1 MHNDP
6 ELQEETPHGAY
17 RDEIDDK
24 PTYEEIV
31 YWRDHL
37 ISEWGDLDEAMEDE
51 EDLYFQQFDVESPG
65 GRLAVKTG
73 SAPADADAAID
84 SLVPPDISV
93 RVRPARARQ
102 KYRNQADKLTR
113 FGKAMLHSWRKQ
125 KDVLRQI
132 PTDMVIRRVG
142 VFRIMVDRTLW
153 PNKPVGMEA
162 SGPFPAQEIEETD
175 EEFEQRVDHW
185 HAADPEEV
193 WEVRHRRKNPI
204 VFQRRDPRVVRWREA
219 DDGELLVVC
228 EHYQTSKVEAL
239 HAFARYE
246 ETSHALRNLLP
257 DELVW
262 VDDVWVGRYRCL
274 LLNDQPLFEV
284 GGNGPYRGIAEHGY
298 PEMPYVV
305 VPFRELTFDDM
316 ERRYRG
322 MLTNAAGLYPIES
335 NVLTM
340 QVWMLAINAWRTYLG
355 WTKDGREIQIRP
367 GQYIP
372 IDQRIGEYLQ
382 MLEGQPVP
390 DELLQTNSVV
400 DNYIQRNGVAQGPR
414 SAEGTRSAQQ
424 LWAIQSMR
432 TLKIESAKDAM
443 VRAITRALELAAMQL
458 EVCLQDRLTL
468 PVPGKDRNGDD
479 MGEITIKPEDVDGYW
494 DGWEVSLGRRLDPA
508 MLEQWKALQA
518 LQTNKW
524 MPHRTSI
531 ELSGATDNP
540 QEWLDELVREAVDAL
555 PFVIE
560 QVGLERVK
568 NWFGEDSERF
578 IALSQKLLEQQQA
591 QKSPLAPGGGT
602 QQPPAMGGPSGG
614 GAPVPAT
621 NGSAGETIGG
631 AAARRGGA
639 RTSGRTGGGP
649 PPQRGQQRSLP

>member
-1 MHNDP
+1 MT
-6 ELQEETPHGAY
+6 EETREDLSSAY

-24 PTYEEIV
+24 PTYEEV
-31 YWRDHL
+31 RYWRDHL
-37 ISEWGDLDEAMEDE
+37 NSEWGNLDNSMEDE
-51 EDLYFQQFDVESPG
+51 EDLYFQTFDVESPG

-73 SAPADADAAID
+73 SAPSDADAAID

-113 FGKAMLHSWRKQ
+113 FGKALIYAWRKQ

-153 PNKPVGMEA
+153 PRKPEAMEVR
-162 SGPFPAQEIEETD
+162 GPMPEQEEGEDD
-175 EEFEQRVDHW
+175 EAYEARVEAWED
-185 HAADPEEV
+185 ADPEEI

-219 DDGELLVVC
+219 GDGELLVVV
-228 EHYQTSKVEAL
+228 EHYQTSKTEAM
-239 HAFARYE
+239 HSFARYND
-246 ETSHALRNLLP
+246 TAWILRSRMP

-262 VDDVWVGRYRCL
+262 VDDVWIGRYRCL
-274 LLNDQPLFEV
+274 LLDDYPLFEV
-284 GGNGPYRGIAEHGY
+284 GGNGPFRGVAEHGY
-298 PEMPYVV
+298 PEVPYVI

-340 QVWMLAINAWRTYLG
+340 QIWMLAINAWRTYLG

-390 DELLQTNSVV
+390 DELLQTTSVV
-400 DNYIQRNGVAQGPR
+400 DQYIQRNGVAQGPR

-432 TLKIESAKDAM
+432 TLKIESAKDALT
-443 VRAITRALELAAMQL
+443 RAISRALELAAMEL

-468 PVPGKDRNGDD
+468 PVPGKDRNGEDL
-479 MGEITIKPEDVDGYW
+479 GEVSIRPEDIDGYW

-508 MLEQWKALQA
+508 ILEQWKALQA
-518 LQTNKW
+518 LQANKW
-524 MPHRTSI
+524 MPHRQSI

-540 QEWLDELVREAVDAL
+540 QEWLDEMVREAVDSL

-560 QVGLERVK
+560 QVGLERIK

-578 IALSQKLLEQQQA
+578 IALSQKLMEQQQA
-591 QKSPLAPGGGT
+591 QHSPMAPQGGT
-602 QQPPAMGGPSGG
+602 QQPPGGRGQQAGKAPPDVGTALAGATRSGG
-614 GAPVPAT
+614 GR
-621 NGSAGETIGG
+621 AGGG
-631 AAARRGGA
+631 RPGGRAAAGRGPSRPVG
-639 RTSGRTGGGP
+639 
-649 PPQRGQQRSLP
+649 

>member
-1 MHNDP
+1 MMD
-6 ELQEETPHGAY
+6 ESTEGAY
-17 RDEIDDK
+17 REEISDK
-24 PTYEEIV
+24 PTYEEV
-31 YWRDHL
+31 RYWRDHL
-37 ISEWGDLDEAMEDE
+37 VSEWGELDEAMENE
-51 EDLYFQQFDVESPG
+51 EDLYFQTFDVESPG

-93 RVRPARARQ
+93 RVRPARGRQ

-113 FGKAMLHSWRKQ
+113 FGKGLLYAWRKQ

-153 PNKPVGMEA
+153 PNKPEGLELH
-162 SGPFPAQEIEETD
+162 GPRPEPIDDETEGEYAQRLEEW
-175 EEFEQRVDHW
+175 E
-185 HAADPEEV
+185 AADPEEI
-193 WEVRHRRKNPI
+193 WEVKHRRKVPI

-219 DDGELLVVC
+219 EDGELLVVV
-228 EHYQTSKVEAL
+228 EHYQTSKTEAM
-239 HAFARYE
+239 HAFERYA
-246 ETSHALRNLLP
+246 ETTHALRGILP

-262 VDDVWVGRYRCL
+262 VDDVWIGRYRCL
-274 LLNDQPLFEV
+274 ILNDSPLFDV
-284 GGNGPYRGIAEHGY
+284 GGTGPYMGVAEHGY
-298 PEMPYVV
+298 PEMPYVIA
-305 VPFRELTFDDM
+305 PFRELTFEDM

-322 MLTNAAGLYPIES
+322 MLTNAQGLYPIES

-355 WTKDGREIQIRP
+355 WTKDGRQLEIRP

-372 IDQRIGEYLQ
+372 IDERIGEYLK

-390 DELLQTNSVV
+390 DELLQTTSVI
-400 DNYIQRNGVAQGPR
+400 DQYIQRNGVAQGPR
-414 SAEGTRSAQQ
+414 STEGTRSAQQ

-432 TLKIESAKDAM
+432 TLKIESAKDSL
-443 VRAITRALELAAMQL
+443 VRAITRALELAAMEL

-468 PVPGKDRNGDD
+468 PVPGKDRNGEDL
-479 MGEITIKPEDVDGYW
+479 GEVTIRPEDVDGYW

-508 MLEQWKALQA
+508 ILEQWKALQA
-518 LQTNKW
+518 LQANKW
-524 MPHRTSI
+524 IPHRTSI

-540 QEWLDELVREAVDAL
+540 QEWLDELVREAVDSL

-578 IALSQKLLEQQQA
+578 VALSQKLLEQGGPQQ
-591 QKSPLAPGGGT
+591 PNPMRPGGGT
-602 QQPPAMGGPSGG
+602 QTHPSG
-614 GAPVPAT
+614 AKPPP
-621 NGSAGETIGG
+621 SAGEAMSKGTQPTG
-631 AAARRGGA
+631 RPRS
-639 RTSGRTGGGP
+639 SGRPGGQP
-649 PPQRGQQRSLP
+649 PGQRGQQRPVA

>member
-1 MHNDP
+1 MTTVD
-6 ELQEETPHGAY
+6 ETADTQSAY
-17 RDEIDDK
+17 RSDIDDM
-24 PTYEEIV
+24 PTYEEV
-31 YWRDHL
+31 LYWRDHL
-37 ISEWGDLDEAMEDE
+37 VSEWGDLDEAMEDE
-51 EDLYFQQFDVESPG
+51 EDLYFQTFDVESPG

-102 KYRNQADKLTR
+102 KYRNQADKLSR
-113 FGKAMLHSWRKQ
+113 FGKALLHAWRKQ

-142 VFRIMVDRTLW
+142 VFRVMVDRSLW
-153 PNKPVGMEA
+153 PRKPEGLEA
-162 SGPFPAQEIEETD
+162 RGPAPEQEEGESDDEFADRLGAWEE
-175 EEFEQRVDHW
+175 
-185 HAADPEEV
+185 ADPEEI

-219 DDGELLVVC
+219 DDGELLVVV
-228 EHYQTSKVEAL
+228 EHYQTSKTEAM
-239 HAFARYE
+239 HAFERYE
-246 ETSHALRNLLP
+246 DTSYILRGKLP

-262 VDDVWVGRYRCL
+262 VDDVWIGRYRCL
-274 LLNDQPLFEV
+274 ILDDHPLFGV
-284 GGNGPYRGIAEHGY
+284 GGTGPYRGIAEHGY
-298 PEMPYVV
+298 PELPYVIA
-305 VPFRELTFDDM
+305 PFRELTFEDM
-316 ERRYRG
+316 ERHYRG
-322 MLTNAAGLYPIES
+322 MLTNASGLYPIES

-355 WTKDGREIQIRP
+355 WTKDGRQLEIRP

-372 IDQRIGEYLQ
+372 IDQRIGEYLT
-382 MLEGQPVP
+382 MLEGKPVP
-390 DELLQTNSVV
+390 DELLQTTSVV
-400 DNYIQRNGVAQGPR
+400 DQYIQRNGVAQGPR

-432 TLKIESAKDAM
+432 TLKIESAKDAL
-443 VRAITRALELAAMQL
+443 VRAITRALELAAMEL

-468 PVPGKDRNGDD
+468 PVPGKDRNGEDL
-479 MGEITIKPEDVDGYW
+479 GEVTIRPEDVDGYW

-508 MLEQWKALQA
+508 ILEQWKALQA
-518 LQTNKW
+518 LQANKW
-524 MPHRTSI
+524 IPHRTSI

-578 IALSQKLLEQQQA
+578 IALSQKLLEQQQ
-591 QKSPLAPGGGT
+591 QQRSPMQPGGGT
-602 QQPPAMGGPSGG
+602 QQPPALPKPGAQGG
-614 GAPVPAT
+614 GT
-621 NGSAGETIGG
+621 AGEAMAHQTQ
-631 AAARRGGA
+631 ARGA
-639 RTSGRTGGGP
+639 RTGGRPARGQGA
-649 PPQRGQQRSLP
+649 QRGQQRPVG

>member
-1 MHNDP
+1 
-6 ELQEETPHGAY
+6 
-17 RDEIDDK
+17 
-24 PTYEEIV
+24 
-31 YWRDHL
+31 
-37 ISEWGDLDEAMEDE
+37 
-51 EDLYFQQFDVESPG
+51 
-65 GRLAVKTG
+65 
-73 SAPADADAAID
+73 
-84 SLVPPDISV
+84 
-93 RVRPARARQ
+93 
-102 KYRNQADKLTR
+102 
-113 FGKAMLHSWRKQ
+113 MLHSWRKQ

-142 VFRIMVDRTLW
+142 IFRIMVDRTLW
-153 PNKPVGMEA
+153 PNKPLGMEA
-162 SGPFPAQEIEETD
+162 SGPEPEPYEDETD
-175 EEFEQRVDHW
+175 EEFEERIDHW
-185 HAADPEEV
+185 RAAQPEEV

-219 DDGELLVVC
+219 DDGELLVVV

-246 ETSHALRNLLP
+246 ETAHALRNLMP

-262 VDDVWVGRYRCL
+262 VDDVWIGRYRCL
-274 LLNDQPLFEV
+274 ILNDIPLFEV
-284 GGNGPYRGIAEHGY
+284 GGVGPHRGIAEHGY

-432 TLKIESAKDAM
+432 TLKIESAKDAL
-443 VRAITRALELAAMQL
+443 VRAITRALELAAMEL

-479 MGEITIKPEDVDGYW
+479 MGEVTIKPEDVDGYW

-524 MPHRTSI
+524 MPHRTQHRTLGRDRQPAGVARRTRERSRGCAAI
-531 ELSGATDNP
+531 RHRTGRPGAR
-540 QEWLDELVREAVDAL
+540 EELVWRGQRAL
-555 PFVIE
+555 YC
-560 QVGLERVK
+560 
-568 NWFGEDSERF
+568 
-578 IALSQKLLEQQQA
+578 ALARSCWSNSRRRA
-591 QKSPLAPGGGT
+591 ARWIPRAARSSHRPW
-602 QQPPAMGGPSGG
+602 
-614 GAPVPAT
+614 
-621 NGSAGETIGG
+621 AGR
-631 AAARRGGA
+631 AAAVSRPTAWRARPSATPPRARAGRAPQANRGVWPRRSA
-639 RTSGRTGGGP
+639 ANSGRYRDRLRP
-649 PPQRGQQRSLP
+649 

>member
-1 MHNDP
+1 VDP
-6 ELQEETPHGAY
+6 ESPPDGSY
-17 RDEIDDK
+17 RSDIDDK
-24 PTYEEIV
+24 PTYEEV
-31 YWRDHL
+31 LYWRDHL
-37 ISEWGDLDEAMEDE
+37 CSQWGDLDEAMEDE

-84 SLVPPDISV
+84 TLVPPDISV
-93 RVRPARARQ
+93 HVRPARARQ
-102 KYRNQADKLTR
+102 KYRKQAEKLTR
-113 FGKAMLHSWRKQ
+113 FGKAMLYSWRKQ
-125 KDVLRQI
+125 KDVLRQL

-142 VFRIMVDRTLW
+142 VFRIMVDRSLW
-153 PNKPVGMEA
+153 PNKPVGMQA
-162 SGPFPAQEIEETD
+162 SGPEPEQWAD
-175 EEFEQRVDHW
+175 ESEDEFRERFDNW
-185 HAADPEEV
+185 RDSDPEEV

-204 VFQRRDPRVVRWREA
+204 IFQRRDPRVTRWEEA
-219 DDGELLVVC
+219 SDGTLLVVV
-228 EHYQTSKVEAL
+228 EHYQTSKAEAL
-239 HAFARYE
+239 HAFSRYE
-246 ETSHALRNLLP
+246 ATTDAVKHMMPR
-257 DELVW
+257 ELIW
-262 VDDVWVGRYRCL
+262 VDDVWIGRYRCL
-274 LLNDQPLFEV
+274 MLNDIPLFEV
-284 GGNGPYRGIAEHGY
+284 GGTGPYRGVAEHGY
-298 PEMPYVV
+298 PEMPYVI

-322 MLTNAAGLYPIES
+322 MLTNASGLYPIES

-390 DELLQTNSVV
+390 DELLQTNSVI

-432 TLKIESAKDAM
+432 TLKIESAKDAL
-443 VRAITRALELAAMQL
+443 VRGITRALELAAMQF

-468 PVPGKDRNGDD
+468 PVPGKDRNGEDL
-479 MGEITIKPEDVDGYW
+479 GELTIKPEDVDGYW

-518 LQTNKW
+518 LQANKW
-524 MPHRTSI
+524 IPHRTSI

-578 IALSQKLLEQQQA
+578 IALSQKLLEQQMPQN
-591 QKSPLAPGGGT
+591 SPMNPQGGT

-614 GAPVPAT
+614 GAGGQPA
-621 NGSAGETIGG
+621 G
-631 AAARRGGA
+631 AAIGKAAASHGGA
-639 RTSGRTGGGP
+639 RTSGRPGGQAP
-649 PPQRGQQRSLP
+649 DTRGQPRALG

>member
-1 MHNDP
+1 MTTTDEAP
-6 ELQEETPHGAY
+6 ITAY
-17 RDEIDDK
+17 RDEIDDM
-24 PTYEEIV
+24 PTFEEV
-31 YWRDHL
+31 RYWRDHL
-37 ISEWGDLDEAMEDE
+37 VSEWGNLDEAMEDE
-51 EDLYFQQFDVESPG
+51 EDLYFQTFDVESPG

-113 FGKAMLHSWRKQ
+113 FGKALLHAWRKQ

-142 VFRIMVDRTLW
+142 VARIMVDRSLW
-153 PNKPVGMEA
+153 PHKPEGLEA
-162 SGPFPAQEIEETD
+162 RGPAPVQEEGED
-175 EEFEQRVDHW
+175 EEEFAERLEAW
-185 HAADPEEV
+185 AEADPEEI

-204 VFQRRDPRVVRWREA
+204 VFQRRDPRVVRWRES
-219 DDGELLVVC
+219 DDGELLVVV
-228 EHYQTSKVEAL
+228 EHYQTSKTEAM
-239 HAFARYE
+239 HAFGRYA
-246 ETSHALRNLLP
+246 ETAYILRGKLP

-262 VDDVWVGRYRCL
+262 VDDVWIGRYRCL
-274 LLNDQPLFEV
+274 ILDEQPLFEV
-284 GGNGPYRGIAEHGY
+284 GGSGPFKGVAEHGY
-298 PEMPYVV
+298 PEMPYVI
-305 VPFRELTFDDM
+305 VPFRELTFEDM

-322 MLTNAAGLYPIES
+322 MLTNASGLYPIES

-355 WTKDGREIQIRP
+355 WTKDGRQLEIRP

-372 IDQRIGEYLQ
+372 IDQRIGEYLT
-382 MLEGQPVP
+382 MLEGKPVP
-390 DELLQTNSVV
+390 DELLQTTSVV
-400 DNYIQRNGVAQGPR
+400 DQYIQRNGVAQGPR

-432 TLKIESAKDAM
+432 TLKIESGKDAL
-443 VRAITRALELAAMQL
+443 VRAITRALELAAMEL

-468 PVPGKDRNGDD
+468 PVPGKDRNGEDL
-479 MGEITIKPEDVDGYW
+479 GEVTIRPEDVDGYW

-508 MLEQWKALQA
+508 ILEQWKALQA
-518 LQTNKW
+518 LQANKW
-524 MPHRTSI
+524 LPHRQSI

-540 QEWLDELVREAVDAL
+540 QEWLDELVREAVDSL

-560 QVGLERVK
+560 QVGLERIK

-578 IALSQKLLEQQQA
+578 IALSQKLLEQQHQ
-591 QKSPLAPGGGT
+591 QSQRSPLQPGGGT
-602 QQPPAMGGPSGG
+602 QQPPGLPK
-614 GAPVPAT
+614 APPT
-621 NGSAGETIGG
+621 AGEAMAHQG
-631 AAARRGGA
+631 AARGA
-639 RTSGRTGGGP
+639 RTGGRPARGP
-649 PPQRGQQRSLP
+649 GTQRGQQRPVG

>member
-1 MHNDP
+1 MDP
-6 ELQEETPHGAY
+6 ESPPDGAY
-17 RDEIDDK
+17 RNDIDDK
-24 PTYEEIV
+24 PTYEEV
-31 YWRDHL
+31 CYWRDHL
-37 ISEWGDLDEAMEDE
+37 CSKWGDLDEAMEDE
-51 EDLYFQQFDVESPG
+51 EDLYFQSFDVESPG

-84 SLVPPDISV
+84 SLVPPDVSV
-93 RVRPARARQ
+93 HVRPARGRQ
-102 KYRNQADKLTR
+102 KYRKQANKLTL
-113 FGKAMLHSWRKQ
+113 FGKGMLHSWRKQ

-142 VFRIMVDRTLW
+142 IFRVMVDRSLW
-153 PNKPVGMEA
+153 PAKPIGLEA
-162 SGPFPAQEIEETD
+162 SGPEPEKWSEESED
-175 EEFEQRVDHW
+175 EFKERFERWQD
-185 HAADPEEV
+185 ADPQES

-204 VFQRRDPRVVRWREA
+204 IMQRRDPRVVRWEEA
-219 DDGELLVVC
+219 EDGELLVVV
-228 EHYQTSKVEAL
+228 EHYQTSKTEAL
-239 HAFARYE
+239 HAFNRYE
-246 ETSHALRNLLP
+246 ATSGAVKHMMP

-262 VDDVWVGRYRCL
+262 VDDVWIGRYRCL
-274 LLNDQPLFEV
+274 ILNDIPLFEV
-284 GGNGPYRGIAEHGY
+284 GGTGPFRGVAEHGY
-298 PEMPYVV
+298 PEMPYVIC
-305 VPFRELTFDDM
+305 PFRELTFDDM

-432 TLKIESAKDAM
+432 TLKIESAKDAL
-443 VRAITRALELAAMQL
+443 VRGITRALELASMQL

-468 PVPGKDRNGDD
+468 PVPGKDRNGEDL
-479 MGEITIKPEDVDGYW
+479 GEVTIKPEDIDGYW

-518 LQTNKW
+518 LQANKW
-524 MPHRTSI
+524 IPHRTSI

-578 IALSQKLLEQQQA
+578 IALSQKLLEQQQP
-591 QKSPLAPGGGT
+591 QNSPLAPGGGT

-614 GAPVPAT
+614 GAPVPP
-621 NGSAGETIGG
+621 AGQSIGK
-631 AAARRGGA
+631 AAATHGGA
-639 RTSGRTGGGP
+639 RTSGRPGGQP
-649 PPQRGQQRSLP
+649 PDTRGQPRPLG

>member
-1 MHNDP
+1 
-6 ELQEETPHGAY
+6 
-17 RDEIDDK
+17 
-24 PTYEEIV
+24 
-31 YWRDHL
+31 
-37 ISEWGDLDEAMEDE
+37 
-51 EDLYFQQFDVESPG
+51 
-65 GRLAVKTG
+65 
-73 SAPADADAAID
+73 
-84 SLVPPDISV
+84 V
-93 RVRPARARQ
+93 RVRPARSRQ

-113 FGKAMLHSWRKQ
+113 FGKALLHNWRKQ

-132 PTDMVIRRVG
+132 PTDMVIRRIG
-142 VFRIMVDRTLW
+142 IFRIMVDRTLW
-153 PNKPVGMEA
+153 PNKPEGLEA
-162 SGPFPAQEIEETD
+162 SGPAPSQDEDEDDETY
-175 EEFEQRVDHW
+175 QSRVEAW
-185 HAADPEEV
+185 QAADPEEV

-204 VFQRRDPRVVRWREA
+204 VFQRRDPRVVRWEEA
-219 DDGELLVVC
+219 DDGELLVVV
-228 EHYQTSKVEAL
+228 EHYQTSKTEAL
-239 HAFARYE
+239 HAFARYPD
-246 ETSHALRNLLP
+246 TAWVLRGRLP

-262 VDDVWVGRYRCL
+262 VDDVWIGRYRCL
-274 LLNDQPLFEV
+274 ILDDHPLFDV
-284 GGNGPYRGIAEHGY
+284 GGTGPFRGVAEHGY
-298 PEMPYVV
+298 PEMPYVI
-305 VPFRELTFDDM
+305 VPFRELTFEDM

-322 MLTNAAGLYPIES
+322 MLTNASGLYPIES

-355 WTKDGREIQIRP
+355 WTKDGRELQIRP

-390 DELLQTNSVV
+390 DELLQTTSVV
-400 DNYIQRNGVAQGPR
+400 DQYIQRNGVAQGPR

-432 TLKIESAKDAM
+432 TLKIESAKDSL
-443 VRAITRALELAAMQL
+443 VRAITRALELAAMEL

-468 PVPGKDRNGDD
+468 PVPGKDRNGEDL
-479 MGEITIKPEDVDGYW
+479 GEVTIKPEDIDGYW

-508 MLEQWKALQA
+508 ILEQWKALQA

-591 QKSPLAPGGGT
+591 QSSPMGPQGGT
-602 QQPPAMGGPSGG
+602 QQPSGPPKGGQPPAAGQMMAQSGG
-614 GAPVPAT
+614 GGRPR
-621 NGSAGETIGG
+621 
-631 AAARRGGA
+631 AA
-639 RTSGRTGGGP
+639 GRTGSHA
-649 PPQRGQQRSLP
+649 PQARGQQRPMT

>member
-1 MHNDP
+1 MTLD
-6 ELQEETPHGAY
+6 ETTPTGAY
-17 RDEIDDK
+17 RVEISDK
-24 PTYEEIV
+24 PTYEEVV

-37 ISEWGDLDEAMEDE
+37 VSEWGQLDNAMEDE
-51 EDLYFQQFDVESPG
+51 EDLYFQTFDVESPG

-113 FGKAMLHSWRKQ
+113 FGKALLYAWRKQ

-153 PNKPVGMEA
+153 PEKPEA
-162 SGPFPAQEIEETD
+162 LEARGPEPEKGED
-175 EEFEQRVDHW
+175 ESDEDYLERLGDW
-185 HAADPEEV
+185 ESADPEEV
-193 WEVRHRRKNPI
+193 WEVKHRRKNPI

-219 DDGELLVVC
+219 DDGELLVVV
-228 EHYQTSKVEAL
+228 EHYQTSKTEAL
-239 HAFARYE
+239 HAFERYPD
-246 ETSHALRNLLP
+246 TSYALRGMLP

-262 VDDVWVGRYRCL
+262 VDDIWIGRYRCL
-274 LLNDQPLFEV
+274 ILNEYPLFEV
-284 GGNGPYRGIAEHGY
+284 GGTGPYRGVAEHGY
-298 PEMPYVV
+298 PEMPYVI
-305 VPFRELTFDDM
+305 VPFRELTFEDM

-355 WTKDGREIQIRP
+355 WTKDGRELQIRP

-372 IDQRIGEYLQ
+372 IDERIGEYLK

-390 DELLQTNSVV
+390 DELLQTTSVV
-400 DNYIQRNGVAQGPR
+400 DQYIQRNGVAQGPR
-414 SAEGTRSAQQ
+414 STEGTRSAQQ
-424 LWAIQSMR
+424 MWAIQSMR
-432 TLKIESAKDAM
+432 TLKIESAKDSL
-443 VRAITRALELAAMQL
+443 VRGITRALELASMEL
-458 EVCLQDRLTL
+458 EVCLQDRITL
-468 PVPGKDRNGDD
+468 PVPGKDRNGEDL
-479 MGEITIKPEDVDGYW
+479 GEVTIRPEDVDGYW

-508 MLEQWKALQA
+508 ILEQWKALQA
-518 LQTNKW
+518 LQANKW
-524 MPHRTSI
+524 IPHRTSI

-540 QEWLDELVREAVDAL
+540 QEWLDELVREAVDSL

-578 IALSQKLLEQQQA
+578 IALSQKLLEQNQPQQ
-591 QKSPLAPGGGT
+591 PNPMRPGGGT
-602 QQPPAMGGPSGG
+602 QQPPGLPKGG
-614 GAPVPAT
+614 G
-621 NGSAGETIGG
+621 GG
-631 AAARRGGA
+631 TPGDAMAAATRPHGGA
-639 RTSGRTGGGP
+639 RTTGKPGNQP
-649 PPQRGQQRSLP
+649 PGQRGQQRAMG

>member
-1 MHNDP
+1 VDP
-6 ELQEETPHGAY
+6 DETPPDGAY
-17 RDEIDDK
+17 RSDIDDK
-24 PTYEEIV
+24 PTYEEV
-31 YWRDHL
+31 LYWRDHL
-37 ISEWGDLDEAMEDE
+37 CSQWGDLDEAMEDE

-84 SLVPPDISV
+84 TLVPPDISV
-93 RVRPARARQ
+93 HVRPARARQ
-102 KYRNQADKLTR
+102 KYRKQAEKLTR
-113 FGKAMLHSWRKQ
+113 FGKAMLYSWRKQ

-142 VFRIMVDRTLW
+142 IFRIMVDRSLW
-153 PNKPVGMEA
+153 PNKPVGMQA
-162 SGPFPAQEIEETD
+162 SGPAPEQWAD
-175 EEFEQRVDHW
+175 ESEDEFRERFENWRDS
-185 HAADPEEV
+185 DPEEV

-204 VFQRRDPRVVRWREA
+204 IFQRRDPRVTRWEEA
-219 DDGELLVVC
+219 SDGTLLIVV
-228 EHYQTSKVEAL
+228 EHYQTSKAEAL
-239 HAFARYE
+239 HAFSRYE
-246 ETSHALRNLLP
+246 ATADAVKHLMPR
-257 DELVW
+257 ELVW

-274 LLNDQPLFEV
+274 MLNDIPLFEV
-284 GGNGPYRGIAEHGY
+284 GGTGPYRGVAEHGY
-298 PEMPYVV
+298 PEMPYVI

-322 MLTNAAGLYPIES
+322 MLTNASGLYPIES

-390 DELLQTNSVV
+390 DELLQTNSVI

-432 TLKIESAKDAM
+432 TLKIESAKDAL
-443 VRAITRALELAAMQL
+443 VRGITRALELAAMQF

-468 PVPGKDRNGDD
+468 PVPGKDRNGEDL
-479 MGEITIKPEDVDGYW
+479 GELTIKPEDVDGYW

-518 LQTNKW
+518 LQANKW
-524 MPHRTSI
+524 IPHRTSI

-578 IALSQKLLEQQQA
+578 IALSQKLMEQQMQ
-591 QKSPLAPGGGT
+591 QNSPMNPQGGT

-614 GAPVPAT
+614 GAGGQPA
-621 NGSAGETIGG
+621 G
-631 AAARRGGA
+631 AAIGKAAASHGGA
-639 RTSGRTGGGP
+639 RTSGRPGGQAP
-649 PPQRGQQRSLP
+649 DTRGQPRALG

>member
-1 MHNDP
+1 MQDP
-6 ELQEETPHGAY
+6 DTSETNPHGAY

-24 PTYEEIV
+24 PTYEEVV

-37 ISEWGDLDEAMEDE
+37 LSEWGELDEAMDDE
-51 EDLYFQQFDVESPG
+51 EDLYFQTFDVESPG

-142 VFRIMVDRTLW
+142 VFRIMVDRSLW
-153 PNKPVGMEA
+153 PHKPEGLEA
-162 SGPFPAQEIEETD
+162 SGSKPEQFSDEPDEDFQARELAWEE
-175 EEFEQRVDHW
+175 
-185 HAADPEEV
+185 ADAETI

-204 VFQRRDPRVVRWREA
+204 LFQRRDPRVVRWREA
-219 DDGELLVVC
+219 DDGELLVVV
-228 EHYQTSKVEAL
+228 EHYQTSKTEAM

-246 ETSHALRNLLP
+246 ETAHALRNLMP

-262 VDDVWVGRYRCL
+262 VSDVWIGRYRCL
-274 LLNDQPLFEV
+274 LLNDIPLFEV
-284 GGNGPYRGIAEHGY
+284 GGMGPYRGVAEHGY
-298 PEMPYVV
+298 PELPYVI

-432 TLKIESAKDAM
+432 TLKIESAKDAL
-443 VRAITRALELAAMQL
+443 VRGITRALELAAMEL
-458 EVCLQDRLTL
+458 EVCLQDRLTM
-468 PVPGKDRNGDD
+468 PVPGKDRNGED
-479 MGEITIKPEDVDGYW
+479 MGEVTIKPEDIDGYW

-578 IALSQKLLEQQQA
+578 ITLSQKLMEQQMPQT
-591 QKSPLAPGGGT
+591 SPLDPQGGT

-614 GAPVPAT
+614 GVSGPPA
-621 NGSAGETIGG
+621 GQTIGN
-631 AAARRGGA
+631 AAARHGGA
-639 RTSGRTGGGP
+639 RTSGRTGGQP
-649 PPQRGQQRSLP
+649 PPARGQQRALP

>member
-1 MHNDP
+1 MDP
-6 ELQEETPHGAY
+6 EEFPDSIY
-17 RDEIDDK
+17 RSEIDDK
-24 PTYEEIV
+24 PTYEEV
-31 YWRDHL
+31 CYWRDHL
-37 ISEWGDLDEAMEDE
+37 NAEWGDLDTAMEDE

-93 RVRPARARQ
+93 HVRPARARQ
-102 KYRNQADKLTR
+102 KYRKQAEKLTR

-125 KDVLRQI
+125 KDVLRQL

-142 VFRIMVDRTLW
+142 IFRIMVDRSLW
-153 PNKPVGMEA
+153 PNKPVGLEA
-162 SGPFPAQEIEETD
+162 RGPEPERYTD
-175 EEFEQRVDHW
+175 ESDEEYEARLIEWDE
-185 HAADPEEV
+185 ADSETV

-204 VFQRRDPRVVRWREA
+204 IWQRRDPRVVRWREA
-219 DDGELLVVC
+219 DNGELLVVV

-239 HAFARYE
+239 HAFARYAA
-246 ETSHALRNLLP
+246 TADALRHISP

-262 VDDVWVGRYRCL
+262 VDDVWIGRYRCL
-274 LLNDQPLFEV
+274 MLNDVPLFEV
-284 GGNGPYRGIAEHGY
+284 GGNGPYMGIAEHGY
-298 PEMPYVV
+298 PEIPYVV
-305 VPFRELTFDDM
+305 APFRELTFDDM
-316 ERRYRG
+316 ERKYRG
-322 MLTNAAGLYPIES
+322 MLTNASGLYPIES

-432 TLKIESAKDAM
+432 TLKIESAKDAI
-443 VRAITRALELAAMQL
+443 VRSLTRALELASMQF

-468 PVPGKDRNGDD
+468 PVPGKDRNGEDL
-479 MGEITIKPEDVDGYW
+479 GEMTIKPEDVDGYW

-518 LQTNKW
+518 LQANKW

-540 QEWLDELVREAVDAL
+540 QEWLDEMVREAVDAL
-555 PFVIE
+555 PFVVE

-578 IALSQKLLEQQQA
+578 IALSQKLLEQQMPQN
-591 QKSPLAPGGGT
+591 SPMNPQGGT
-602 QQPPAMGGPSGG
+602 MQPPAMGGPSGG
-614 GAPVPAT
+614 GAGVPPAQQ
-621 NGSAGETIGG
+621 AGAQIGK
-631 AAARRGGA
+631 AAASRGGA
-639 RTSGRTGGGP
+639 RTSGRPGGQP
-649 PPQRGQQRSLP
+649 PDVRGQARALG